1 MGYEL
6 ELKFA
11 CSADTL
17 SAIASNVGS
26 FTPVKM
32 ETTYFDTPDGAL
44 SARFITLR
52 QRLENGNSVCTV
64 KTPAQ
69 ENLRGEWEVACSDI
83 VQAIPMLCKLGAPKE
98 LLSLTAPGLTP
109 VCGARFT
116 RLAKTLP
123 LERCSIELALDS
135 GILSGGG
142 KELPFFEVEV
152 EWKGGNQEDAILYAR
167 QLAALYGLQV
177 EPRSKFRRALALVK
191 GE

>member
-11 CSADTL
+11 CSAHQL
-17 SAIASNVGS
+17 SAIASAMGD
-26 FTPVKM
+26 FTPMDM
-32 ETTYFDTPDGAL
+32 ETTYFDTPGSAL

-52 QRLENGNSVCTV
+52 HRAENGISVCTV

-83 VQAIPMLCKLGAPKE
+83 AQAVPMLCKLGAPEE
-98 LLSLTAPGLTP
+98 LLSLTAPGLTA

-116 RLAKTLP
+116 RLAKTVT
-123 LERCSIELALDS
+123 LERCTIELALDS

-152 EWKGGNQEDAILYAR
+152 EWKGGDQDEAILYAR
-167 QLAALYGLQV
+167 QLAALYGLKP
-177 EPRSKFRRALALVK
+177 EGRSKFRRAMALTK